1 MLFTSTVFLFLF
13 LPAVLL
19 FYFLLPRA
27 FKNLFLMTASLFFY
41 AWGEAF
47 YVGIMVISI
56 TVNYALAIGIENS
69 AQKLMKKGCLVLA
82 LSANLGLLVWFK
94 YVNFMAANLNI
105 LNEQLD
111 LPGIQ
116 LGNVHLPIGISFF
129 TFQALSYI
137 IDVYR
142 GKVKA
147 QRRFVDI
154 ALYISLFP
162 QLIAGPIVRYADI
175 ARQIQERR
183 TRLDGFAEGVRR
195 FVLGMG
201 KKMLLANPLAEVA
214 DRIMLLPAE
223 ELTGPLAWLG
233 ILCYT
238 LQIYFDF
245 SGYSD
250 MAIGLGRMFGFTF
263 LENFRYPYIS
273 QSIRE
278 FWRRWHISLSTW
290 FRDFLYI
297 PLGGSHRGEGRTY
310 LNLWVVFLLCGLWH
324 GASWNFLIWG
334 CWHGLFLVL
343 ERMGWGAVLEKAWRP
358 VRHVYLLLVVVI
370 GWTFFRIEHLPDALN
385 YLKTMFGAG
394 AATAPSAKWLF
405 YFTFEQ
411 QLTLAIGIIG
421 AMPIYRLFPFLGQK
435 LGRLS
440 WWGGLAKHQGWM
452 KMGAETVKVAL
463 LAGIFGLS
471 ILYIAAGTYNPFIY
485 FRF

>member
-13 LPAVLL
+13 LPAVLSI
-19 FYFLLPRA
+19 YFLLPRK

-47 YVGIMVISI
+47 YVGIMGISI
-56 TVNYALAIGIENS
+56 AVNYVLAICIEKS
-69 AQKLMKKGCLVLA
+69 AAGPHRKSFLA
-82 LSANLGLLVWFK
+82 IAVSANLGLLVWFK

-105 LNEQLD
+105 LLVQLE
-111 LPGIQ
+111 LPGIA

-129 TFQALSYI
+129 TFQALSYV

-142 GKVKA
+142 GRVEA
-147 QRRFVDI
+147 QRRFIDI

-223 ELTGPLAWLG
+223 ELAGPIAWLG

-273 QSIRE
+273 QSIQE

-297 PLGGSHRGEGRTY
+297 PLGGSRRGEGRNY
-310 LNLWVVFLLCGLWH
+310 LNLWIVFLLCGLWH

-343 ERMGWGAVLEKAWRP
+343 EKMGWGAILAKTWRP
-358 VRHVYLLLVVVI
+358 VRHIYLLLVVVV

-385 YLKTMFGAG
+385 YLKSMFGAG
-394 AATAPSAKWLF
+394 AATVPSSKWLF
-405 YFTFEQ
+405 YFSFEQ
-411 QLTLAIGIIG
+411 QLTLVIGIIG
-421 AMPIYRLFPFLGQK
+421 AMPVYQLFPLLGEK
-435 LGRLS
+435 LDRFP
-440 WWGGLAKHQGWM
+440 WWGGLTKHQEWM
-452 KMGAETVKVAL
+452 QKGGETVKVAL
-463 LAGIFGLS
+463 LAGIFALS